1 MALRKLPRIEAF
13 APTFPV
19 DWEPPTETA
28 RLWHPV
34 RAAHEDE
41 RSINIY
47 GYIGEDPFSESGG
60 VTERLISAAL
70 RRMGKGPV
78 TLNINSRG
86 GDFFAGV
93 NIYNQLREHDGEVT
107 ARVLGLAASAASV
120 IAMASDTLQIG
131 KSAFIMI
138 HNSHGLVMGNANDMR
153 EAANTFG
160 KFDAAMAGVYSD
172 RTGIARNKI
181 ADFMDAETFFS
192 GAEAVEN
199 GFADELLASDQIAE
213 SKEPSAMAALRRL
226 DVELAQKGMPRA
238 ERRALLSKV
247 NGGTPGA
254 TSNATPCAGDV
265 DMLAKL
271 RESLTYFSRKT
282 S

>member
-13 APTFPV
+13 SPTFPV
-19 DWEPPTETA
+19 DWEPPAEAA
-28 RLWHPV
+28 RLWTPV
-34 RAAHEDE
+34 QAAHEDE

-86 GDFFAGV
+86 GDFFSGV
-93 NIYNQLREHDGEVT
+93 NIYNQLREHDGVVT

-131 KSAFIMI
+131 KSAFLMI
-138 HNSHGLVMGNANDMR
+138 HKAHGLVMGNENDML
-153 EAANTFG
+153 EAADVFR

-181 ADFMDAETFFS
+181 ADYMNAETFFS

-213 SKEPSAMAALRRL
+213 SEEPAAMAALRRL
-226 DVELAQKGMPRA
+226 DVELAQKGIPRA
-238 ERRALLSKV
+238 ERRALLAQVS
-247 NGGTPGA
+247 GGKPGA
-254 TSNATPCAGDV
+254 APNVTPCAGDV
-265 DMLAKL
+265 DTLAKL
-271 RESLTYFSRKT
+271 RESLNYFRKPA
-282 S
+282 

>member
-13 APTFPV
+13 TPTFPV

-34 RAAHEDE
+34 KAAHEDE

-78 TLNINSRG
+78 TLNINSKG
-86 GDFFAGV
+86 GDYFAGV
-93 NIYNQLREHDGEVT
+93 AIYNMLREHDGKVT
-107 ARVLGLAASAASV
+107 ARVMSLAASAASI

-131 KSAFIMI
+131 KAASLMI

-153 EAANTFG
+153 EAADVFA

-172 RTGIARNKI
+172 RSGIARNKI
-181 ADFMDAETFFS
+181 ADYMDAATFFA
-192 GAEAVEN
+192 GEEAVRL
-199 GFADELLASDQIAE
+199 GLADELLASDQIAD
-213 SKEPSAMAALRRL
+213 SKEPAAMAALRRL
-226 DVELAQKGMPRA
+226 DVELAQKGIPRA
-238 ERRALLSKV
+238 ERRALLSQV

-254 TSNATPCAGDV
+254 TSNVTPCAD
-265 DMLAKL
+265 DETIFAIL
-271 RESLTYFSRKT
+271 RRGLN
-282 S
+282 

>member
-28 RLWHPV
+28 RLWTPV
-34 RAAHEDE
+34 QAAHEDE

-47 GYIGEDPFSESGG
+47 GYIGEDPFSGGG

-78 TLNINSRG
+78 TININSRG

-131 KSAFIMI
+131 KSAFLMI

-153 EAANTFG
+153 EAADVFS
-160 KFDAAMAGVYSD
+160 KFDAAMAGVYAD
-172 RTGIARNKI
+172 RSGIARNKI
-181 ADFMDAETFFS
+181 ADYMDAETFFS

-213 SKEPSAMAALRRL
+213 SEEPAAMAALRRL
-226 DVELAQKGMPRA
+226 DVELAQKGIPRA
-238 ERRALLSKV
+238 EHRALLSQV
-247 NGGTPGA
+247 SGGTPGA
-254 TSNATPCAGDV
+254 ASNVTPCAD
-265 DMLAKL
+265 DDPILAVL
-271 RESLTYFSRKT
+271 RTGLN
-282 S
+282 

>member
-19 DWEPPTETA
+19 DWDPPAETA
-28 RLWHPV
+28 SLWTPV
-34 RAAHEDE
+34 KAAHEDE

-47 GYIGEDPFSESGG
+47 GYIGEDPFSEFGG

-78 TLNINSRG
+78 TININSRG

-131 KSAFIMI
+131 KSAFLMI

-153 EAANTFG
+153 EAADVFA

-172 RTGIARNKI
+172 RSGIARNKI
-181 ADFMDAETFFS
+181 ADYMDAATFFA
-192 GAEAVEN
+192 GEEAVRL
-199 GFADELLASDQIAE
+199 GLADELLASDQIAD
-213 SKEPSAMAALRRL
+213 SKEPAAMAALRRL
-226 DVELAQKGMPRA
+226 DVELAQKGIPRA
-238 ERRALLSKV
+238 ERRALLSQV

-254 TSNATPCAGDV
+254 TSNVTPCAD
-265 DMLAKL
+265 DDQILAVL
-271 RESLTYFSRKT
+271 RTGLN
-282 S
+282 